1 MKAPIE
7 SSTITIA
14 PRTSLQRNSSRWSST
29 VISPMV
35 ALDALPNKLNMDM
48 IFLGNVY
55 WRKGNR

>member
-7 SSTITIA
+7 SITITIA
-14 PRTSLQRNSSRWSST
+14 PRTSLHRNSSRWSST

-48 IFLGNVY
+48 IFCVMA
-55 WRKGNR
+55 